1 MLYLDLTL
9 PQHELRA
16 AISGDGGAD
25 AWIIVS
31 ARYDIPLGETVLVRV
46 RCAGA
51 QDGVFI
57 EGIVQW
63 RRSSPSRDLRE
74 GVGLRVM
81 AHSLARWAFL
91 RELSMQTAPSE
102 RRGAARLPLRM
113 AVILVTA
120 PRGST
125 RIYPCTM
132 VDVSTGGACLTAN
145 HRLGPGE
152 QGRCEWA
159 VGARTFAVQF
169 VVVWG
174 GAGRLGI
181 RLVESTEGAKAAW
194 GELVE
199 STRSALD
206 ARRTP
211 ARAPAPAASRDARSS
226 GPIVEAEPRMRRGS
240 LPDRA
245 IVEVAGER
253 VRRRDPRSG

>member
-9 PQHELRA
+9 SQHELRA
-16 AISGDGGAD
+16 AISGDGASD
-25 AWIIVS
+25 SWIIVS
-31 ARYDIPLGETVLVRV
+31 ARYDIPLGETVLLRV
-46 RCAGA
+46 RCDGA
-51 QDGVFI
+51 QDGVFV

-63 RRSSPSRDLRE
+63 RRATPSRGLRE
-74 GVGLRVM
+74 GVGVRVM
-81 AHSLARWAFL
+81 AHSLSRWAFL
-91 RELSMQTAPSE
+91 RELALQTAPRE
-102 RRGAARLPLRM
+102 RRGAARLPLRL

-145 HRLGPGE
+145 HRLGAGE

-169 VVVWG
+169 TVVWA

-194 GELVE
+194 NELVE

-211 ARAPAPAASRDARSS
+211 ARAPAAAVSRDARSS
-226 GPIVEAEPRMRRGS
+226 GPIAEDESRARRGS

-245 IVEVAGER
+245 IVEVSGEG